1 MYLERFGRRVRYA
14 GGNRGGIKE
23 VIGSGVRYCTGMAKL
38 LVCGRSLEELKG
50 ATGMDAT
57 KLS

>member
-1 MYLERFGRRVRYA
+1 MQVGIGEDQ
-14 GGNRGGIKE
+14 GGDRKWRTILY
-23 VIGSGVRYCTGMAKL
+23 STGMVKL

-50 ATGMDAT
+50 ATSMDAR